1 LGRKAIS
8 SRIRATIG
16 ALAIWFGCQRRSS
29 GFTDGV
35 SKIKR
40 MMRKCAFHMYDQV
53 CEDPDAA
60 VEAELIKKGVVPD
73 E

>member
-1 LGRKAIS
+1 
-8 SRIRATIG
+8 
-16 ALAIWFGCQRRSS
+16 LAIWFGCQRRSS